1 MLVPPFNNIGCR
13 PLKHPSR
20 RSSFKQNHCQAQHVN
35 KALKLDEKFCKA
47 PVLAAGLAQ
56 YWAG

>member
-1 MLVPPFNNIGCR
+1 MFGCR

-20 RSSFKQNHCQAQHVN
+20 RSSFKQNHCQVQHVN
-35 KALKLDEKFCKA
+35 NALELNEKFLKTLVF
-47 PVLAAGLAQ
+47 PAGFAQ